1 MTPTPDDPG
10 EDLHPLHQI
19 ARDAIQAVVDCEDVD
34 AFDIAFDL
42 CVGLLCVGSF
52 SAAVK
57 LLAEIDDQMT
67 DADDPDDDEIGEVE
81 GNA

>member
-1 MTPTPDDPG
+1 MTPDDPG
-10 EDLHPLHQI
+10 DDLHPLLQA
-19 ARDAIQAVVDCEDVD
+19 ARTAIQAVVDCEDVD

-52 SAAVK
+52 AAGVK
-57 LLAEIDDQMT
+57 LLAEIDDQMS
-67 DADDPDDDEIGEVE
+67 ADDDEIGEVE